1 MKLNNTYAIALLVSG
16 GILLSTTISSQAAP
30 SDGSNLGECYNNWI
44 SWCNEK
50 TSGYPNS
57 CYGESLDHC
66 DGVHKASMTQ
76 IPGYKAKTMRT
87 NALRKAKRTNT
98 RLVAPVVRPVR
109 TSN

>member
-1 MKLNNTYAIALLVSG
+1 MKLNNTYAIALVVSG
-16 GILLSTTISSQAAP
+16 SILVGTTISSQAAP

-44 SWCNEK
+44 SHCNAT

-66 DGVHKASMTQ
+66 DGVHGASMTQ

-87 NALRKAKRTNT
+87 KALRKAKRTNA
-98 RLVAPVVRPVR
+98 RLVAPVVQPARS
-109 TSN
+109 SN